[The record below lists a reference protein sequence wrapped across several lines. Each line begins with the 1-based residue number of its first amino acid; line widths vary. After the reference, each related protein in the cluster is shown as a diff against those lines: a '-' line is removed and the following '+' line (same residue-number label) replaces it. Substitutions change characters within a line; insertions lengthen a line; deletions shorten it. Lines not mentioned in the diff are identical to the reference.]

1 MPRFLKICLV
11 TIPVAFLFLFLFLA
25 VLSLIAWDLAPL
37 GNFSPKVL
45 LAPAS
50 SSEAVWAVLL
60 WGLAL
65 LQVSLLL
72 APLPVPSAAPVRP
85 ARLGPR
91 IIAAAL
97 LGGLPLALALL
108 AVVDLCVIFP
118 GNEVAPFHLVYVQGI
133 FGVWVLSWL
142 IWTPILLHRSRRE
155 ADALE
160 RFVGRSV
167 KGSAVGLA
175 LCLPW
180 YYVLRRKQSCFCGLG
195 TFWALVLGLWSL
207 LVMGGPL
214 LFVLARDRRLR
225 AAVRAG

>member
-1 MPRFLKICLV
+1 MPRFLKICLL

-25 VLSLIAWDLAPL
+25 VLSLIAWGLAPL
-37 GNFSPKVL
+37 GNFSSKVL

-50 SSEAVWAVLL
+50 SSEAVWAVAL
-60 WGLAL
+60 WGLAF

-72 APLPVPSAAPVRP
+72 TPLPVPSAAPVKP

-108 AVVDLCVIFP
+108 AVVDLSVFFP
-118 GNEVAPFHLVYVQGI
+118 GTEVAPFHLVYVQGI
-133 FGVWVLSWL
+133 LGVWVLSWL

-160 RFVGRSV
+160 HFVGRSV

-207 LVMGGPL
+207 LVVGGPL